1 MKALLLVLAFGLITP
16 SSFAGKADE
25 IVKACGG
32 KISKKEASRK
42 IKDVYM
48 RCNKGTMVK
57 IKSCE
62 IECKNE
68 TEGAKIGG

>member
-1 MKALLLVLAFGLITP
+1 MKALMLIAALGLMAP
-16 SSFAGKADE
+16 NSFAGKADD
-25 IVKACGG
+25 IVEACGG

-48 RCNKGTMVK
+48 RCNKGTKVK

-62 IECKNE
+62 IDCKNE